1 MTDERIA
8 IVIPWFGPECKG
20 GAESLAAELAHR
32 LSAHAKVDVLTTCS
46 RSFLSDWSE
55 NYFEPGVTVER
66 AYSVRRFL
74 VDQRAAQSFNTLNAA
89 LLGFDRSRLRMET
102 GRVPLTSHLTFL
114 TENIN
119 SASMMRY
126 IAENRETYRRF
137 LFLPY
142 LYGTTIRGISAAG
155 SRAVLLPC
163 LHDESYAYL
172 RPVERAVHRVP
183 TLLFNSDGERDLAL
197 KIYGAGIAHK
207 CIVVGSGV
215 EVLHAPV
222 GEAQLPA
229 AIEPGKFILSLGRRD
244 ATKGTDLLVTAFR
257 AAELADMKLV
267 LAGPGN
273 VSYTDGASVFDL
285 GFVDDELRSVLLSQA
300 AFLAQPSMNESFSR
314 VIMESWAYE
323 RPVIAHDRCL
333 ATAGAVARSGG
344 GITAD
349 GLEEWVDALRHLAE
363 LPEYGRTILGSAGKK
378 YAVENADWSSVLE
391 RYLVAF
397 SDPVP
402 SASAERT
409 GDRLAVHQV
418 LETLEYGDAISNHAI
433 AIRDH
438 LRSSGYLSDILV
450 GHVGPLVIDEARV
463 FSPELVASSQGLI
476 YHHSIGT
483 ELTDQVVASGLPT
496 LMIYHNITPA
506 SFFRRLRPEL
516 AKRLD
521 EGRADLGKLSRT
533 FAAVAA
539 DSEFNAQELRELG
552 YAEVDVLPIVA
563 DFRRFDVEPDFD
575 AVAQVSDGQK
585 TILFVGRYAP
595 NKALHELIEVLACLR
610 RAGSA
615 TRLVLAGRY
624 DGNESYY
631 AELRSKAL
639 ELGVFESVIFT
650 GLISD
655 AQLLAYY
662 LSADVFLSLSD
673 HEGFCVPLVEA
684 MAFNIPIIAF
694 GSSAIPETLGN
705 TGLLLTEKTD
715 VNEIAALVRIVL
727 EDEALRRTLVHDQR
741 RRLGEFSSA
750 FTLAKLDEL
759 MAKLMAQPV
768 AAS

>member
-8 IVIPWFGPECKG
+8 IVIPWFGPECNG
-20 GAESLAAELAHR
+20 GAESLAAELAQR
-32 LSAHAKVDVLTTCS
+32 LAGHANVDVLTTCS

-55 NYFEPGVTVER
+55 NYHEPGETIER
-66 AYSVRRFL
+66 DYRVRRFL
-74 VDQRAAQSFNTLNAA
+74 VDQRAAQSFDTLNAA
-89 LLGFDRSRLRMET
+89 LLGFDAKRLRMET
-102 GRVPLTSHLTFL
+102 GRTPLTSHLTFL

-126 IAENRETYRRF
+126 IAANRETYRRF

-183 TLLFNSDGERDLAL
+183 LLLFNSEGERDLAL
-197 KIYGAGIAHK
+197 QIYGPGIGHK
-207 CIVVGSGV
+207 CVVVGSGV
-215 EVLHAPV
+215 EVLHAPF
-222 GEAQLPA
+222 GESVLPPGV
-229 AIEPGKFILSLGRRD
+229 EPGKFILSLGRRD
-244 ATKGTDLLVTAFR
+244 ATKGTDLLVRAFR

-273 VSYTDGASVFDL
+273 VSYADGASVVDL
-285 GFVDDELRSVLLSQA
+285 GFVDEDLRSVLLRQA
-300 AFLAQPSMNESFSR
+300 AFLAQPSTNESFSR

-323 RPVIAHDRCL
+323 RPVIAHARCL

-344 GITAD
+344 GMSAD
-349 GLEEWVDALRHLAE
+349 TVDDWVAALRHLAA
-363 LPEYGRTILGSAGKK
+363 LPESDRAYLGSLGKK
-378 YAVENADWSSVLE
+378 YAVENADWSVVVD
-391 RYLVAF
+391 RYLAAF
-397 SDPVP
+397 NDAGPLVESQGR
-402 SASAERT
+402 ANRF
-409 GDRLAVHQV
+409 AVHQV

-438 LRSSGYLSDILV
+438 LRSRGYLSDILV

-463 FSPELVASSQGLI
+463 FYPELLASSQALI

-483 ELTDQVVASGLPT
+483 ELTAQVVDSCLPT

-521 EGRADLGKLSRT
+521 EGRADLGKLNQT
-533 FAAVAA
+533 FAVVAA
-539 DSEFNAQELRELG
+539 DSEFNAEELRELG

-563 DFRRFDVEPDFD
+563 DYRRFDVDPDFD

-585 TILFVGRYAP
+585 TMLFVGRYAP
-595 NKALHELIEVLACLR
+595 NKSLHELIDVLAYLR

-631 AELRSKAL
+631 AELRAKAL

-662 LSADVFLSLSD
+662 LSADVFVSLSD

-684 MAFNIPIIAF
+684 MAFGIPIIAF
-694 GSSAIPETLGN
+694 GSSAIPETLGK
-705 TGLLLTEKTD
+705 TGLLLTDKSDLSE
-715 VNEIAALVRIVL
+715 VAALVRIVL
-727 EDEALRRTLVHDQR
+727 EDEALQRTIVNDQR
-741 RRLGEFSSA
+741 RRLAEFSSA
-750 FTLAKLDEL
+750 RTLAKVDEL
-759 MAKLMAQPV
+759 MSKLMEQPV
-768 AAS
+768 MSS